1 MVRPPTRDSGP
12 WNTIVALFEG
22 CSFRTCGVELAT
34 ASFRYETATK
44 ELTSWIH
51 VTQRWLLVV
60 APVPLSQLL
69 ALFSLSFPLP
79 ASLLVSSNASNL
91 FSLCFF
97 EVLFPSSLSLSSPF
111 LFFPPFFPFDRSF
124 LVARK
129 SRDERPGILFIE
141 FRSATDAFSSWKQ
154 VSGSSCVFKLGDY
167 LYDDSSLFSHDTIS
181 PRMELIGILINSY
194 KRVDFKCYLFI
205 FFFYLKIRILK
216 KTSVRLRF
224 ANLNLKFTSG
234 LNFEIQMKIKK
245 KKNVWIYFNKF
256 QTKKKNLPKIHFC
269 LFTRI
274 NVTNP
279 QKTCSRITGTG
290 CCPFKFYSKYPPCER

>member
-1 MVRPPTRDSGP
+1 M
-12 WNTIVALFEG
+12 
-22 CSFRTCGVELAT
+22 
-34 ASFRYETATK
+34 
-44 ELTSWIH
+44 
-51 VTQRWLLVV
+51 
-60 APVPLSQLL
+60 
-69 ALFSLSFPLP
+69 
-79 ASLLVSSNASNL
+79 
-91 FSLCFF
+91 
-97 EVLFPSSLSLSSPF
+97 
-111 LFFPPFFPFDRSF
+111 
-124 LVARK
+124 ARK

-154 VSGSSCVFKLGDY
+154 VSGSSCVFKLDDY

-245 KKNVWIYFNKF
+245 KKNV
-256 QTKKKNLPKIHFC
+256 
-269 LFTRI
+269 
-274 NVTNP
+274 
-279 QKTCSRITGTG
+279 
-290 CCPFKFYSKYPPCER
+290 

>member
-1 MVRPPTRDSGP
+1 MPR
-12 WNTIVALFEG
+12 I
-22 CSFRTCGVELAT
+22 SFPFAFLKFY
-34 ASFRYETATK
+34 S
-44 ELTSWIH
+44 
-51 VTQRWLLVV
+51 
-60 APVPLSQLL
+60 PPLSFFPR
-69 ALFSLSFPLP
+69 LFFFFPL
-79 ASLLVSSNASNL
+79 
-91 FSLCFF
+91 
-97 EVLFPSSLSLSSPF
+97 
-111 LFFPPFFPFDRSF
+111 FFPFDRSF

-154 VSGSSCVFKLGDY
+154 VSGSSCVFKLDDY

-245 KKNVWIYFNKF
+245 KKTFEFISINSKL
-256 QTKKKNLPKIHFC
+256 KKKIYKIHFC

-274 NVTNP
+274 LTVSAENLFSNHRNWLLPFQILFEASSVRTIM
-279 QKTCSRITGTG
+279 RIGSI
-290 CCPFKFYSKYPPCER
+290 YSPCLLVSPSHIYILYRTRTTLLPRPRVESEEERE

>member
-79 ASLLVSSNASNL
+79 VSLLVSSNASNL

-97 EVLFPSSLSLSSPF
+97 EVLFPSSLSLSPPF
-111 LFFPPFFPFDRSF
+111 LFFPPFFPLWPFFSRGQEIARRAARNSF
-124 LVARK
+124 HRI
-129 SRDERPGILFIE
+129 S
-141 FRSATDAFSSWKQ
+141 FRN
-154 VSGSSCVFKLGDY
+154 
-167 LYDDSSLFSHDTIS
+167 
-181 PRMELIGILINSY
+181 R
-194 KRVDFKCYLFI
+194 
-205 FFFYLKIRILK
+205 RILLLE
-216 KTSVRLRF
+216 TS
-224 ANLNLKFTSG
+224 
-234 LNFEIQMKIKK
+234 
-245 KKNVWIYFNKF
+245 
-256 QTKKKNLPKIHFC
+256 
-269 LFTRI
+269 
-274 NVTNP
+274 
-279 QKTCSRITGTG
+279 
-290 CCPFKFYSKYPPCER
+290 

>member
-1 MVRPPTRDSGP
+1 MPR
-12 WNTIVALFEG
+12 I
-22 CSFRTCGVELAT
+22 SFPFAFLKFY
-34 ASFRYETATK
+34 S
-44 ELTSWIH
+44 
-51 VTQRWLLVV
+51 
-60 APVPLSQLL
+60 PPLSFFPR
-69 ALFSLSFPLP
+69 LFFFFPL
-79 ASLLVSSNASNL
+79 
-91 FSLCFF
+91 
-97 EVLFPSSLSLSSPF
+97 
-111 LFFPPFFPFDRSF
+111 FFPFDRSF

-181 PRMELIGILINSY
+181 SRMELIGILINSY

-245 KKNVWIYFNKF
+245 KKTFEFISINSKL
-256 QTKKKNLPKIHFC
+256 KKKTYPKS
-269 LFTRI
+269 TS
-274 NVTNP
+274 V
-279 QKTCSRITGTG
+279 CSHVST
-290 CCPFKFYSKYPPCER
+290 

>member
-69 ALFSLSFPLP
+69 ALFSLSFPLSP
-79 ASLLVSSNASNL
+79 P
-91 FSLCFF
+91 LCSFPVMPRISF
-97 EVLFPSSLSLSSPF
+97 PFAFLKFYSPPLSLFPR
-111 LFFPPFFPFDRSF
+111 LFFFFPLFFPFDRSF

-154 VSGSSCVFKLGDY
+154 VSGSSCVFKL
-167 LYDDSSLFSHDTIS
+167 DDSSLFSHDTIS
-181 PRMELIGILINSY
+181 SRMELIGILINSY

-290 CCPFKFYSKYPPCER
+290 CCPFKFYSKHLPCER